1 VRMIILDSLNG
12 YVNAMPQE
20 DYLHLHL
27 HELLSYLNEKGVVTI
42 MVLAQHGLIGAM
54 GSPVDVS
61 YLADTVMLM
70 RFFEARGAMKKAV
83 SVIKKRSGAHEDTI
97 REFTMSQNGI
107 AVGQPLVQFEGVMT
121 GVPRVLGGAL
131 ASPKDGI

>member
-1 VRMIILDSLNG
+1 
-12 YVNAMPQE
+12 
-20 DYLHLHL
+20 
-27 HELLSYLNEKGVVTI
+27 
-42 MVLAQHGLIGAM
+42 
-54 GSPVDVS
+54 
-61 YLADTVMLM
+61 M

-107 AVGQPLVQFEGVMT
+107 SVGQPLVQFEGVMT